1 MPYNLQDD
9 WSKVV
14 KVLARNYEQKRQ
26 QTLGDLVSYE
36 RGSRG
41 EKFVMKTFKNNGYGT
56 ASYYS
61 RTQGDVWAIGSHTCH
76 GYKVTSIALVQVKT
90 SASRQYRFQDAQ
102 DELRELVAHV
112 RTTLRNAD
120 GTDHL
125 PRVRSNS
132 RLVVSGWLAS
142 VADAN
147 KSCSFDHVRLIG
159 TSGIWPDG
167 ESEQKLIRDAVAT
180 LVGRILS

>member
-1 MPYNLQDD
+1 MAYDLHND

-14 KVLARNYEQKRQ
+14 KVLARSYEQRKQ

-36 RGSRG
+36 RGTRG
-41 EKFVMKTFKNNGYGT
+41 EQFVIKTFNKEGYST

-76 GYKVTSIALVQVKT
+76 GYRVTSIALVQVKT
-90 SASRQYRFQDAQ
+90 SASGQYRFQNAQ
-102 DELRELVAHV
+102 AELGELVAHV
-112 RTTLRNAD
+112 RNSLKNAD

-132 RLVVSGWLAS
+132 RIVVSGWLAS
-142 VADAN
+142 VADTKN
-147 KSCSFDHVRLIG
+147 PVPLI
-159 TSGIWPDG
+159 T
-167 ESEQKLIRDAVAT
+167 
-180 LVGRILS
+180 